1 MSKKAIDT
9 TVFIE
14 AYEMETSL
22 WIVYSLYYKNW
33 VAKANAKKKLTEEF
47 KVKSS
52 IVTICLVIYCAMFL
66 VYFMLMQ

>member
-33 VAKANAKKKLTEEF
+33 VAKANAKKKTDRRIQS
-47 KVKSS
+47 KK
-52 IVTICLVIYCAMFL
+52 
-66 VYFMLMQ
+66 